1 MTDYSTRK
9 EVGQIW
15 RKMPDSFFQK
25 TTAYERQK
33 IYDGVTN
40 RLANYRLL
48 DEGMLSGKKAEQ
60 VADKIIRHTTRT
72 NENLTAS
79 ILPDPGKTKEGFIR
93 YDIGSSN
100 TQLNNILRSHEEGM
114 ASGYIVKV
122 EGQKSG
128 PAIDVGARPEKVAQ
142 IANDIYARMKAGDI
156 AGINETYGAALD
168 GRKAFYFIDVVVIT
182 PERPNAPLQIILRP
196 SNGA

>member
-1 MTDYSTRK
+1 MTDYATRK
-9 EVGQIW
+9 EVGQIY
-15 RKMPDSFFQK
+15 RKMPKTFFQN
-25 TTAYERQK
+25 TSAYDRKK
-33 IYDGVTN
+33 IYDSVTN

-60 VADKIIRHTTRT
+60 VAAKIERHTIRT
-72 NENLTAS
+72 NKNVTTS
-79 ILPDPGKTKEGFIR
+79 VLPEAGKTKEGYIR

-100 TQLNNILRSHEEGM
+100 SQLNNILRSHKEGF
-114 ASGYIVKV
+114 ASGYIIKV
-122 EGQKSG
+122 EGSTSG
-128 PAIDVGARPEKVAQ
+128 KAIDVGPRPEKVTQ

-156 AGINETYGAALD
+156 KGISETYGAELD

-196 SNGA
+196 SNGG